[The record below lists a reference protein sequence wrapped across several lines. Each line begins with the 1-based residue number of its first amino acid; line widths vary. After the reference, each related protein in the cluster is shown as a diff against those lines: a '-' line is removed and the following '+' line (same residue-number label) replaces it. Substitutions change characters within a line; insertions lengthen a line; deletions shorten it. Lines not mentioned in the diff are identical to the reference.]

1 VFPILTLDIRVP
13 ITMNIGFVTLL
24 CLCAASP
31 AFSFAGLSW
40 FWTGG
45 DDQQPL
51 LSTTLTPSSNYS
63 VGFSLASSYGS
74 AAVIIDHPNG
84 EKKILTWVVYGD
96 LAYRSVMERLSL
108 DSSRH
113 LA

>member
-1 VFPILTLDIRVP
+1 
-13 ITMNIGFVTLL
+13 MNIGFVTLL
-24 CLCAASP
+24 LLFAASP
-31 AFSFAGLSW
+31 TFSLAGLSW
-40 FWTGG
+40 FGTGG

-74 AAVIIDHPNG
+74 AAVVIDHPNG
-84 EKKILTWVVYGD
+84 EKKILTWIVYGG

>member
-1 VFPILTLDIRVP
+1 
-13 ITMNIGFVTLL
+13 MNTSLVTLIV
-24 CLCAASP
+24 CLCAVTP
-31 AFSFAGLSW
+31 AFSIAGLSW
-40 FWTGG
+40 FWNGA
-45 DDQQPL
+45 DDQKPL
-51 LSTTLTPSSNYS
+51 LSTSSTSSYNYS
-63 VGFSLASSYGS
+63 VGFSLSPSYGT
-74 AAVIIDHPNG
+74 AAVIIDHPHK

>member
-1 VFPILTLDIRVP
+1 
-13 ITMNIGFVTLL
+13 MNIGFVTLL

-40 FWTGG
+40 FWTGD

-51 LSTTLTPSSNYS
+51 VSTTLTLSSNYS
-63 VGFSLASSYGS
+63 VEFSLASSYGS

-84 EKKILTWVVYGD
+84 KKILTWVVYGD